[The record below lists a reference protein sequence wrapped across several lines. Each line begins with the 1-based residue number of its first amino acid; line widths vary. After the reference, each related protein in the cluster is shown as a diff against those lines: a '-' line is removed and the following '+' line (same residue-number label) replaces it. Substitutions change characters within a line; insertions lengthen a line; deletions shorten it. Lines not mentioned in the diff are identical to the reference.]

1 MLAYTMLFVHIYVY
15 MTIWKVNQHSDNSY
29 NEGIFFFE
37 RLRFFFSQKKDNKL
51 KKKYI

>member
-1 MLAYTMLFVHIYVY
+1 MYIF
-15 MTIWKVNQHSDNSY
+15 IWKVNQHSDNSY

-51 KKKYI
+51 KYIYIYIYIREYAL